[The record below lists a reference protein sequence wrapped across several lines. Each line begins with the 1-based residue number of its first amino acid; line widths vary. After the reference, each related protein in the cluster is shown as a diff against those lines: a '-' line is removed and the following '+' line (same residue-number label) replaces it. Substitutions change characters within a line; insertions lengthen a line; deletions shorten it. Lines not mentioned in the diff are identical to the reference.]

1 MGEMKPN
8 LLPLIATLL
17 VPPFCTA
24 AKAEPLSKQ
33 SEVKISA
40 AERKLAENITAEQL
54 KDYLTFVSS
63 DEMGGRDTPSV
74 GQNITAQF
82 LALNLKRWGFK
93 PGGDKGTF
101 FQKLVVNQEVVI
113 PEKTTLKVGATTFT
127 YGRDFYRLAGN
138 ATAQGTFVYARDGW
152 LVKSKG
158 IDAYAGVDVKDK
170 IVVIH
175 ANQGALI
182 SLPPTGVTPDDTKGK
197 EGVDWASPVNY
208 AIQRGAKAL
217 IVIAEPNVEQLW
229 KSVDGM
235 LGRAVEGIETQS
247 FKLDAPIP
255 ILLVKERVGRALF
268 EGQAGNANS
277 AKSFEINKPGVVAAA
292 AETKKLSTQNVVAIW
307 EGRDRKLKDEFV
319 AVGAH
324 YDHIGIGYPEGN
336 EDAIYNGA
344 DDDGS
349 GTVSLLAMA
358 ETLAKTKTRAKRS
371 LLFVWH
377 TGEEK
382 GQWGSKFF
390 TKYPTVDLKKVVA
403 QLNID
408 MIGRSKAQG
417 DTKPANQDLSKP
429 NEIYVIGSNMMS
441 STLNRISRETN
452 SAYTQLDYNFRYDD
466 PKDPNK
472 FYFRSDH
479 FFYAQS
485 GIPIVFWFD
494 GVHEDYHQPSD
505 EVGKIDFAKMER
517 VARTIFLTLLEVADL
532 DQRPAIDKKLPPEL
546 TIKS

>member
-1 MGEMKPN
+1 MKHYF
-8 LLPLIATLL
+8 LPLLATLL
-17 VPPFCTA
+17 IPPFSTV
-24 AKAEPLSKQ
+24 AKAEPTSYQ
-33 SEVKISA
+33 SEIKISA

-63 DEMGGRDTPSV
+63 DEMGGRDTPSI
-74 GQNITAQF
+74 GQDITAQF

-93 PGGDKGTF
+93 PAGDKGTF
-101 FQKLVVNQEVVI
+101 FQKIMVSQEVVI
-113 PEKTTLKVGATTFT
+113 PEKTTLKVGGTTFV
-127 YGRDFYRLAGN
+127 YGRDYYRLAGN
-138 ATAQGTFVYARDGW
+138 ASAEGTFVYARDGW
-152 LVKSKG
+152 MVKSKG

-175 ANQGALI
+175 ASQGALI
-182 SLPPTGVTPDDTKGK
+182 SLPPTGVTAEDTKGK

-217 IVIAEPNVEQLW
+217 IVIAEPNIEQLW

-235 LGRAVEGIETQS
+235 LGRTVEGIEAQS

-255 ILLVKERVGRALF
+255 ILLVKEKVGRALF
-268 EGQAGNANS
+268 AGETNGANS
-277 AKSFEINKPGVVAAA
+277 AKSFGINKTGVVAAA
-292 AETKKLSTQNVVAIW
+292 VETKKTSIQNVVAIW
-307 EGRDRKLKDEFV
+307 EGRDRKLKEEMV

-358 ETLAKTKTRAKRS
+358 EALAKTKTRAKRS

-382 GQWGSKFF
+382 GQWGSKYF

-408 MIGRSKAQG
+408 MIGRSKPNG
-417 DTKPANQDLSKP
+417 DTNPANADLSKP

-441 STLNRISRETN
+441 STLNRVTRETN
-452 SAYTQLDYNFRYDD
+452 SAYTKLDYNFRYDD

-472 FYFRSDH
+472 FYYRSDH
-479 FFYAQS
+479 FFYAQN

-505 EVGKIDFAKMER
+505 EIGKIDFAKMER

-532 DQRPAIDKKLPPEL
+532 DQRPAVDKQLPPEL
-546 TIKS
+546 TIKN